1 MTKLISP
8 APDGWTQYG
17 WMAWPNHR
25 GRDWGWYKLHPIKSR
40 RTYFAAPGTVVLVE
54 DYAGYNN
61 GYGNRIWVE
70 HAPGFVTAYNHYFDG
85 TVSKFKVGQQ
95 VRAGQ
100 LIGNMGNTGKTNG
113 TIHLHFE
120 VWRLI
125 NGQWVRVD
133 PDPWF
138 TKDIPGT
145 TPPPQDKT
153 IRKRKTWLG

>member
-1 MTKLISP
+1 MKLQSP
-8 APDGWTQYG
+8 APDGWTEFG

-70 HAPGFVTAYNHYFDG
+70 HAPGFRTAYNHYFNG
-85 TVSKFKVGQQ
+85 VTSKFRVGQK
-95 VRAGQ
+95 VAAGQ
-100 LIGNMGNTGKTNG
+100 YVGSMGNTGKTNG

-120 VWRLI
+120 VWRLLS
-125 NGQWVRVD
+125 GTWVRVD
-133 PDPWF
+133 PDSWF
-138 TKDIPGT
+138 RADIPDTSQPPSDT
-145 TPPPQDKT
+145 TD
-153 IRKRKTWLG
+153 RKRRTWLG